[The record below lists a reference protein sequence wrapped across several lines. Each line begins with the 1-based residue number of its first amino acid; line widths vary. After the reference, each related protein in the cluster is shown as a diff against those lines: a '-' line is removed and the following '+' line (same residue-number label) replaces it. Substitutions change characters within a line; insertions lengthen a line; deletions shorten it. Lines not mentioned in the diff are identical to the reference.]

1 MLSPESL
8 FGGGG
13 SRISADPRFPS
24 IVDCLLTFD
33 TAPIVPK
40 VMNKPKPVA
49 MIVAKAKRSS
59 KEYSPDLS
67 EAEKINHYL
76 EEHIEKSPSPGNGCF
91 KRQKS
96 DLGSENIYY
105 TTLFRLL

>member
-1 MLSPESL
+1 MT
-8 FGGGG
+8 
-13 SRISADPRFPS
+13 DK
-24 IVDCLLTFD
+24 LLLVAM
-33 TAPIVPK
+33 APIVPK

-76 EEHIEKSPSPGNGCF
+76 EEHIEKSPSPGNG
-91 KRQKS
+91 
-96 DLGSENIYY
+96 
-105 TTLFRLL
+105 